1 MFWIVRVWKTRF
13 PAECHRTVCTVL
25 QCMGE
30 GEDKTRSCWYNSLED
45 QNYANNWQMLRSPR
59 LSLHTVGPD
68 TKSLKHFLAKTSYCK
83 TLYTTRFTY
92 LKVST
97 YLYLPVSPFFVVDI
111 STVHL
116 LKWSVSTLAL
126 PHLALPTVTNI
137 LWSQAE

>member
-25 QCMGE
+25 QCMGK
-30 GEDKTRSCWYNSLED
+30 GEDKMRSCWYNSLED

-59 LSLHTVGPD
+59 LSLHTVTPD

-116 LKWSVSTLAL
+116 LKWSVSPSSSSPSLAYC
-126 PHLALPTVTNI
+126 N
-137 LWSQAE
+137 

>member
-1 MFWIVRVWKTRF
+1 MKLIVNVLDCSSLKDKVSSRV
-13 PAECHRTVCTVL
+13 PQDSMYSIAL
-25 QCMGE
+25 QCMGK
-30 GEDKTRSCWYNSLED
+30 GEDKMRSCWYNSLED

-59 LSLHTVGPD
+59 LSLHTVTPD

-116 LKWSVSTLAL
+116 LKWSVSPSSSSPSLAYC
-126 PHLALPTVTNI
+126 N
-137 LWSQAE
+137 